1 LNLNKNEKEELE
13 KYFNRKTLK
22 KTIMTEPY
30 GVGRKKAYSYFIK
43 DIKIN
48 NNSSIKIEEIE
59 KKFNSFFNFLKNNN
73 ITKNNSSTITEY
85 IIKKSIITLKDR
97 SIVNFKYH
105 KKDIEVRKDTTINN
119 KRSTIQW

>member
-30 GVGRKKAYSYFIK
+30 GVGRKKAYNYFMK
-43 DIKIN
+43 DIKIE
-48 NNSSIKIEEIE
+48 NNSGIKIEELE
-59 KKFNSFFNFLKNNN
+59 NKFNNFFNFLKNNN
-73 ITKNNSSTITEY
+73 ITKNNSNTITEY
-85 IIKKSIITLKDR
+85 IIKKSTIMLKDR
-97 SIVNFKYH
+97 SIVNFKYY

-119 KRSTIQW
+119 KRSTIQ